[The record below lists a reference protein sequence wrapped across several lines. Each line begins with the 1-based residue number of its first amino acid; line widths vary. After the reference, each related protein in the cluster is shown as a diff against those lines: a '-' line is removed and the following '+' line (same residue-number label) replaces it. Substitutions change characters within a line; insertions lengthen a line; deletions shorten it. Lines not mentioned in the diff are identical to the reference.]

1 MRDRLIELIEDIQCH
16 PEKTCPHFN
25 DEDGCINCK
34 YNTTENCNATERY
47 ADYLLKNGAI
57 VPMIEDVDIVPP
69 IKLGDITYRISTEN
83 PETGEDEVCVREN
96 GKISIIAI
104 SKNGIFIYDDNPEY
118 IENMLVKVNSEY
130 AMLSR
135 EQAKEKLKEMQN
147 ETD

>member
-1 MRDRLIELIEDIQCH
+1 MKKRLVDLI
-16 PEKTCPHFN
+16 KTSLM
-25 DEDGCINCK
+25 
-34 YNTTENCNATERY
+34 ENIGKSCRLAENI
-47 ADYLLKNGAI
+47 ADFLLENGVI
-57 VPMIEDVDIVPP
+57 VPMIEDSDIVPP
-69 IKLGDITYRISTEN
+69 IKLGDTTYRISTEN
-83 PETGEDEVCVREN
+83 PETGEDELCVREN

-104 SKNGIFIYDDNPEY
+104 LKNGIFIYDDNPEY